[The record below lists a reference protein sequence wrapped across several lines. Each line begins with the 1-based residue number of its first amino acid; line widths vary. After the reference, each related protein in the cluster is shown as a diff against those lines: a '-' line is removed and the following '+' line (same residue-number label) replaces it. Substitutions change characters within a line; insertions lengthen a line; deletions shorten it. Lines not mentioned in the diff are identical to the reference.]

1 MNLILG
7 AVGLLQFDVVAYRL
21 ENEYN
26 VKCVYESVN
35 VVTARWVICDDKAVL
50 ERFNQEQSR
59 NLAYDGGGHLTYL
72 APSRV
77 NLEITMEKWPEIQFS
92 ETREH

>member
-1 MNLILG
+1 M
-7 AVGLLQFDVVAYRL
+7 GLLQFDVVAYRL

-26 VKCVYESVN
+26 VKCVYEAIN
-35 VVTARWVICDDKAVL
+35 VAAARWITYGDKTIM
-50 ERFNQEQSR
+50 EQFKREQSH
-59 NLAYDGGGHLTYL
+59 NLAYDSSEYLTYL

-77 NLEITMEKWPEIQFS
+77 NLEITMEKWPKIIFS